1 MSILSPINE
10 SESGDDNEEV
20 ARPVELIEHISN
32 DNIEK
37 EPSDKF
43 IDENNF
49 HETQRSVVVN
59 ESQPL

>member
-1 MSILSPINE
+1 MSILSPIHE

-20 ARPVELIEHISN
+20 ARPAELIEHISN

-43 IDENNF
+43 INENNF
-49 HETQRSVVVN
+49 HEIKRS
-59 ESQPL
+59 